1 MIFGEKEERGTPSS
15 TGILESS
22 KLVLY
27 PGLPVIM
34 NGYFPC
40 IFRAKKS
47 KVNPTVMLRHDGYG
61 RARN

>member
-34 NGYFPC
+34 NGYFPSIC
-40 IFRAKKS
+40 LSEKVKS
-47 KVNPTVMLRHDGYG
+47 EPDCN
-61 RARN
+61 AEA